1 MLKIIDRYIVKKY
14 LGTFSFMLIL
24 LSIVVLVIDVQ
35 QKIPRIENATAI
47 DAKLNVTYF
56 LIHFYPFWIINL
68 VMTFLSILVFISVI
82 YFTSRM
88 ANNTEIVAV
97 ISSGASFHRFAR
109 PYLLTSLFIA
119 VLSLGIN
126 HFVLPWANIQKN
138 QLEAYTYNAANKEKV
153 LGTAPVSAQLSKT
166 EYIFINSWNKREK
179 RGSGFLYQKFDKNRK
194 MTYELKASDVSWD
207 KDKKFFVLNSYTE
220 KTINKNDTEKL
231 ANGFDLKKKYGHDPD
246 ELFPNELLGQNKT
259 TPELLKFI
267 KRETEKG
274 NSNLNAHLNELHQR
288 TSMPV
293 SVIILTFLA
302 LSLSSQKKRGGLGI
316 NLALGIS
323 LAFVFVFSFEA
334 LKVVSE
340 NKSMSPAL
348 AMWFPNIVFFPLA
361 AYLYL
366 KRANQ

>member
-1 MLKIIDRYIVKKY
+1 MLKIVDRYIVRKY
-14 LGTFSFMLIL
+14 LGTFSFMLVL

-35 QKIPRIENATAI
+35 QKIPRIENAMAL
-47 DAKLNVTYF
+47 DQKLNLTYF

-88 ANNTEIVAV
+88 ANNTEIVAI

-109 PYLLTSLFIA
+109 PYLLTSLLIA
-119 VLSLGIN
+119 LLSLGIN
-126 HFVLPWANIQKN
+126 HFILPWANIQKN
-138 QLEAYTYNAANKEKV
+138 QLEAYTYNATKKEKV
-153 LGTAPVSAQLSKT
+153 MGIAPVSAQLSKT
-166 EYIFINSWNKREK
+166 EYIFINSWNKREY
-179 RGSGFLYQKFDKNRK
+179 RGSGFVYQKFDKNRK
-194 MTYELKASDVSWD
+194 LAYELKAADVSWD
-207 KDKKFFVLNSYTE
+207 KEKKIFVLNSYTE
-220 KTINKNDTEKL
+220 KTVNPDDTERL
-231 ANGFDLKKKYGHDPD
+231 ANGFDLKKKFGQGPD
-246 ELFPNELLGQNKT
+246 ELFPNNLLGQNKT

-267 KRETEKG
+267 ARESEKG

-293 SVIILTFLA
+293 SIVILTFLA

-334 LKVVSE
+334 LKIVSE
-340 NKSMSPAL
+340 NKVLPPAV
-348 AMWFPNIVFFPLA
+348 AMWLPNMVFMPLA
-361 AYLYL
+361 LVLYL
-366 KRANQ
+366 RRANQ

>member
-1 MLKIIDRYIVKKY
+1 MTIVDKYIIKKY

-24 LSIVVLVIDVQ
+24 LSIIVLVIDVQ

-47 DAKLNVTYF
+47 DAKLNLSYF
-56 LIHFYPFWIINL
+56 LIHFYPFWIVNL
-68 VMTFLSILVFISVI
+68 IMTFLSILVFISVI

-88 ANNTEIVAV
+88 ANNTEIVAI
-97 ISSGASFHRFAR
+97 ISSGASFHRFAK

-119 VLSLGIN
+119 VVSLGIN

-138 QLEAYTYNAANKEKV
+138 QLEAYTYNSANKEKV
-153 LGTAPVSAQLSKT
+153 LGTAPVSAQLSRM
-166 EYIFINSWNKREK
+166 EYIFINSWNKREQ
-179 RGSGFLYQKFDKNRK
+179 RGSGFVFQKYDKNRK
-194 MTYELKASDVSWD
+194 MLYELKSSDVYWD
-207 KDKKFFVLNSYTE
+207 KTKKQFVLNNYVE
-220 KTINKNDTEKL
+220 KSINKDDSEKL
-231 ANGFDLKKKYGHDPD
+231 GNGPELRKSYGHSPE

-259 TPELLKFI
+259 TPELIKFI
-267 KRETEKG
+267 KREKEKG
-274 NSNLNAHLNELHQR
+274 NSNLNTHLNELYQR
-288 TSMPV
+288 TSMPISIV
-293 SVIILTFLA
+293 ILTFLA

-316 NLALGIS
+316 NLAIGIS

-348 AMWFPNIVFFPLA
+348 AMWFPNIIFFPVAL
-361 AYLYL
+361 YLYL

>member
-1 MLKIIDRYIVKKY
+1 MFKIVDRYIIKKY

-35 QKIPRIENATAI
+35 QKIPRIENAKNI
-47 DAKLNVTYF
+47 DPKLDLVYF
-56 LIHFYPFWIINL
+56 LIHFYPYWIVNL
-68 VMTFLSILVFISVI
+68 VVTFLSILVFISVI

-88 ANNTEIVAV
+88 ANNTEIVAI

-109 PYLLTSLFIA
+109 PYLYTSILIA
-119 VLSLGIN
+119 IISFSIN
-126 HFVLPWANIQKN
+126 HLVLPWANIKKN
-138 QLEAYTYNAANKEKV
+138 ELEAYTYNQRNKDKI
-153 LGTAPVSAQLSKT
+153 LGTAPASAQLSKN
-166 EYIFINSWNKREK
+166 EYIFVNSWNKREN
-179 RGSGFLYQKFDKNRK
+179 RGSGFIFQRFDKDRR
-194 MTYELKASDVSWD
+194 MTYELKASDVYWD
-207 KDKKFFVLNSYTE
+207 KEKKQFVLNNYFE
-220 KTINKNDTEKL
+220 KTINKDDTEKL
-231 ANGFDLKKKYGHDPD
+231 GHGFESRRSYGHTPE

-267 KRETEKG
+267 QREKEKG
-274 NSNLNAHLNELHQR
+274 NSNLNSYLNELHQR

-293 SVIILTFLA
+293 SIIILTFLA

-316 NLALGIS
+316 NLAIGIS
-323 LAFVFVFSFEA
+323 LAFIFVFSFEA

-348 AMWFPNIVFFPLA
+348 AMWFPNMVFLPITL
-361 AYLYL
+361 YLYL